1 VDIFVRT
8 CQFLRK
14 STQKLTSHGDAV
26 HILAIMAQAPSVPL
40 ESYADYTDLMDM
52 LIAAVKQ
59 SDEPFVDFVLRMHPM
74 LIYCL
79 DGHGNSLLIHAAGCG
94 NAKMVRNLL
103 DKGLVHYIL
112 HANMFGATAITVASV
127 RNDDVSLCLLEVLCG
142 V

>member
-1 VDIFVRT
+1 VNAP
-8 CQFLRK
+8 
-14 STQKLTSHGDAV
+14 QKLTNHCDAV

-59 SDEPFVDFVLRMHPM
+59 SDVPFVDFVLRMHPM

-79 DGHGNSLLIHAAGCG
+79 DGHGNSLLIHAAGCS

-103 DKGLVHYIL
+103 DKGLMHYIL
-112 HANMFGATAITVASV
+112 HANMFGATAITVAGV
-127 RNDDVSLCLLEVLCG
+127 RSGDIVECLLNALCG